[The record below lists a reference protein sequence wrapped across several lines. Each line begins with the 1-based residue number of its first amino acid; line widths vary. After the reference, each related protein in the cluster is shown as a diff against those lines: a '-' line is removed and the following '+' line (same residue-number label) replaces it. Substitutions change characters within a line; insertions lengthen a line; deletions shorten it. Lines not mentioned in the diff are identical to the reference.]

1 MICRSACCPISKK
14 QQALRRNCCTLREF
28 VNLSDCLV
36 ESDGWT
42 NDLSLFRQWL
52 DEVQMAGGGRSDSAL
67 AEALSEALFLF
78 KRPSQLG
85 DMQACSNHLL
95 LMMSSEPHRLPVPWP
110 FHQSPSEVGSDQVH
124 YKTSIL
130 TSSQCL

>member
-1 MICRSACCPISKK
+1 MLYWCADMLA
-14 QQALRRNCCTLREF
+14 ALSVQNCKLLADTSQLMCL
-28 VNLSDCLV
+28 VHASDCLV

-52 DEVQMAGGGRSDSAL
+52 DEVQMAGGGRFDSAL

-85 DMQACSNHLL
+85 DMQACSKHLL
-95 LMMSSEPHRLPVPWP
+95 LMMSSEPHRLPIHWP
-110 FHQSPSEVGSDQVH
+110 FHQSPSEVGF
-124 YKTSIL
+124 
-130 TSSQCL
+130 